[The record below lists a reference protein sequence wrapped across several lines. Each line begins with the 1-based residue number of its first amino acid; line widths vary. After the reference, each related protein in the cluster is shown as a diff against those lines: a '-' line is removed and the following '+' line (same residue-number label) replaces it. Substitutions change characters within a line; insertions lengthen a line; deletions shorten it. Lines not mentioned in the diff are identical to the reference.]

1 MRFVCTEVEPS
12 GEESLPERIP
22 WQLLQCIAIIQ
33 LYIEERWIEP
43 IEPIQYPFSLL
54 YHQTMSILLGMG
66 ELSPA
71 ALAQEVLTL
80 PSFAAITRADFQQL
94 LRYLI
99 DIDHIQQTESGGL
112 IIGLTGERI
121 VRNFHFYAVFPDN
134 VEYVVRDES
143 GEIGSIAMPPQLGNR
158 FALAGRSWEVLDID
172 TKRKAVFVKQVDGS
186 ASISWQGGSC
196 SIHSKILERMR
207 NVLIEDTQYLY
218 LQTKAKERLKAAR
231 QLAKVEG
238 FAQENILCLD
248 EKICCIFPWMGT
260 VAYRTLERLLNFFVR
275 ESLDIRSIK
284 GKSPYYLIIKLG
296 DDRVGELRQ
305 EISSLC
311 NQGLTEDDL
320 VAAEEAPKLQK
331 YDDFIPNNLLRK
343 AFALDYLDVAEL
355 RKLLNNW

>member
-1 MRFVCTEVEPS
+1 M
-12 GEESLPERIP
+12 
-22 WQLLQCIAIIQ
+22 
-33 LYIEERWIEP
+33 
-43 IEPIQYPFSLL
+43 
-54 YHQTMSILLGMG
+54 
-66 ELSPA
+66 
-71 ALAQEVLTL
+71 
-80 PSFAAITRADFQQL
+80 
-94 LRYLI
+94 
-99 DIDHIQQTESGGL
+99 
-112 IIGLTGERI
+112 
-121 VRNFHFYAVFPDN
+121 
-134 VEYVVRDES
+134 
-143 GEIGSIAMPPQLGNR
+143 
-158 FALAGRSWEVLDID
+158 AGRSWEVLDID

-207 NVLIEDTQYLY
+207 NVLIEDTQYPY

-231 QLAKVEG
+231 QIAKVEG